1 MNKLINYS
9 LSPVSFI
16 IIGGIFLSITS
27 HGYQSYSAQEGR
39 EEISGINTE
48 EESNNDIFSDL
59 SRNLPSIE
67 EDIPDDNKESLDSER
82 PIFENQ
88 DTKALDDNNEI
99 SSTENIIGSNDQGAS
114 SESIEKSF
122 NNRLSES
129 DQESDIINEDES
141 SSNTETSSSSSSNS
155 VSNDEAEDQNI
166 INRWVINVN
175 NIIRVRKKKINII
188 YEKKFNPDHIISC
201 LNSWSLI

>member
-27 HGYQSYSAQEGR
+27 HGYQYYSAQEGR
-39 EEISGINTE
+39 EEIFGINTE
-48 EESNNDIFSDL
+48 EESSNDIFSDL

-82 PIFENQ
+82 PIFENK

-129 DQESDIINEDES
+129 DQESDIINEDERS
-141 SSNTETSSSSSSNS
+141 SSNTETSSSSSGNS

-166 INRWVINVN
+166 INR
-175 NIIRVRKKKINII
+175 
-188 YEKKFNPDHIISC
+188 
-201 LNSWSLI
+201 

>member
-1 MNKLINYS
+1 LNKLINYS

-48 EESNNDIFSDL
+48 EESSNDIFSDL

-122 NNRLSES
+122 SNRLSDS

-166 INRWVINVN
+166 INR
-175 NIIRVRKKKINII
+175 
-188 YEKKFNPDHIISC
+188 
-201 LNSWSLI
+201 

>member
-1 MNKLINYS
+1 LNKLINYS

-48 EESNNDIFSDL
+48 EESSNDIFSDL

-129 DQESDIINEDES
+129 GQESDIINEDES

-166 INRWVINVN
+166 INR
-175 NIIRVRKKKINII
+175 
-188 YEKKFNPDHIISC
+188 
-201 LNSWSLI
+201 

>member
-9 LSPVSFI
+9 LSSVSFI
-16 IIGGIFLSITS
+16 IICGVFLSITS
-27 HGYQSYSAQEGR
+27 HGYQSYSAQEGG

-48 EESNNDIFSDL
+48 EESSNDIFSDL

-88 DTKALDDNNEI
+88 DTKDLDDNNEI
-99 SSTENIIGSNDQGAS
+99 SSSTENILGSNDQGTS

-122 NNRLSES
+122 SNGFSDS
-129 DQESDIINEDES
+129 DQESGIINEDES
-141 SSNTETSSSSSSNS
+141 SSDTETSSSSSSSNS

-166 INRWVINVN
+166 INRWVININ
-175 NIIRVRKKKINII
+175 NIIMVRKKKN
-188 YEKKFNPDHIISC
+188 
-201 LNSWSLI
+201 

>member
-1 MNKLINYS
+1 LNKLIKYS
-9 LSPVSFI
+9 LSSVSFI
-16 IIGGIFLSITS
+16 IISAVFLSITS
-27 HGYQSYSAQEGR
+27 HGYQSYSAQEGG

-48 EESNNDIFSDL
+48 EESSNDIFSDL

-88 DTKALDDNNEI
+88 DTKDLDDNNEI

-166 INRWVINVN
+166 VNR
-175 NIIRVRKKKINII
+175 
-188 YEKKFNPDHIISC
+188 
-201 LNSWSLI
+201 

>member
-1 MNKLINYS
+1 LNKLINYS

-48 EESNNDIFSDL
+48 EESSNDIFSDL

-88 DTKALDDNNEI
+88 DTKALEDNNEI

-129 DQESDIINEDES
+129 GQESDIINEDES

-166 INRWVINVN
+166 INR
-175 NIIRVRKKKINII
+175 
-188 YEKKFNPDHIISC
+188 
-201 LNSWSLI
+201 

>member
-48 EESNNDIFSDL
+48 EESSNDIFSDL

-188 YEKKFNPDHIISC
+188 YEKKFNPDHIISF

>member
-88 DTKALDDNNEI
+88 DTKALDDDNEI

-166 INRWVINVN
+166 INR
-175 NIIRVRKKKINII
+175 
-188 YEKKFNPDHIISC
+188 
-201 LNSWSLI
+201 

>member
-59 SRNLPSIE
+59 SRNLPSIDK
-67 EDIPDDNKESLDSER
+67 DILNDNAQPLDSEE
-82 PIFENQ
+82 PLFANP
-88 DTKALDDNNEI
+88 DTEEFDENNEI
-99 SSTENIIGSNDQGAS
+99 SSNSENIVESNEQGTT

-122 NNRLSES
+122 SNGLSNS
-129 DQESDIINEDES
+129 AQEPDIINEDDS
-141 SSNTETSSSSSSNS
+141 SSSGNTKTSSSSSSRNE
-155 VSNDEAEDQNI
+155 VSNDEAN
-166 INRWVINVN
+166 NN
-175 NIIRVRKKKINII
+175 NIVD
-188 YEKKFNPDHIISC
+188 PSD
-201 LNSWSLI
+201 

>member
-1 MNKLINYS
+1 LNKLINYS

-39 EEISGINTE
+39 EEISEINTE
-48 EESNNDIFSDL
+48 EESSNDIFSDL

-88 DTKALDDNNEI
+88 DTKALEDNNEI

-129 DQESDIINEDES
+129 GQESDIINEDES

-166 INRWVINVN
+166 INR
-175 NIIRVRKKKINII
+175 
-188 YEKKFNPDHIISC
+188 
-201 LNSWSLI
+201 

>member
-1 MNKLINYS
+1 LNKLIKYS
-9 LSPVSFI
+9 LSSVSFI
-16 IIGGIFLSITS
+16 IISAVFLSITS
-27 HGYQSYSAQEGR
+27 HGYQSYSAQEGG

-48 EESNNDIFSDL
+48 EESSNDIFSDL

-88 DTKALDDNNEI
+88 DTKDLDDNNEI
-99 SSTENIIGSNDQGAS
+99 SSTEKIVGSNDQEA

-122 NNRLSES
+122 SNGLSDS

-141 SSNTETSSSSSSNS
+141 SSSNPETSSSSSNS

-166 INRWVINVN
+166 INR
-175 NIIRVRKKKINII
+175 
-188 YEKKFNPDHIISC
+188 
-201 LNSWSLI
+201 